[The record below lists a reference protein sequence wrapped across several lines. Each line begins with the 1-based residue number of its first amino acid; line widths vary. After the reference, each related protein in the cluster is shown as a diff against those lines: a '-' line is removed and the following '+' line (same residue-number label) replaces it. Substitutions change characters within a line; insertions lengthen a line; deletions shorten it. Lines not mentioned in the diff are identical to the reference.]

1 MAKHDNA
8 VLATL
13 TALVDQVRGRGAI
26 APLPA
31 DFRLD
36 GKTALVTG
44 ANSGLGFGVTVQLA
58 RRGARVIMACRSGIP
73 EAGEEAKRASGS
85 QRIEMLPVDL
95 TDFESIH
102 ALCDTLRDRG
112 EKLDIVIN
120 NAGLMPRESR
130 ETKYG
135 FELMFAVNFLAKVVL
150 LERLLADGVI
160 PNRAFAD
167 VGREGPPPRIV
178 LVASEAHR
186 SAPPFDVGLMGAP
199 IHYGLTDGMK
209 WYGWSKLLLISYGR
223 ELARRLTVDGRPD
236 VAVHSLC
243 PGPVNSNMAREAPTW
258 AKPLLVPVMKLFFNA
273 PEKAAEP
280 ILYLAASPE
289 LEGGA
294 PTYLHMF
301 AKKDPREEA
310 MDPAVG
316 TQIWDKAHALLQS
329 AGALRP

>member
-13 TALVDQVRGRGAI
+13 TALVDQVRGRGGL
-26 APLPA
+26 APLPPGV
-31 DFRLD
+31 RLD

-73 EAGEEAKRASGS
+73 EAGEAARRESGS
-85 QRIEMLPVDL
+85 ARIEMLPVDL
-95 TDFESIH
+95 MDFASIH

-112 EKLDIVIN
+112 EKLDIVVN

-130 ETKYG
+130 QTKDG
-135 FELMFAVNFLAKVVL
+135 FEVMFAVNFLAKVVL

-160 PNRAFAD
+160 PNRVLAD
-167 VGREGPPPRIV
+167 AGRDGPPSRIV

-186 SAPPFDVGLMGAP
+186 SAPQIDWSRFGEPVR
-199 IHYGLTDGMK
+199 YGLTDGMK
-209 WYGWSKLLLISYGR
+209 WYGWSKLLLITYGQ

-243 PGPVNSNMAREAPTW
+243 PGPVDSRMAREAPTW
-258 AKPLLVPVMKLFFNA
+258 AKPILVPVMKLFFNA

-289 LEGGA
+289 LEGKSG
-294 PTYLHMF
+294 TYLHMF
-301 AKKDPREEA
+301 AEKDPRQEA
-310 MDPAVG
+310 LDPAVG
-316 TQIWDKAHALLQS
+316 AKLWDASHALLRRV
-329 AGALRP
+329 GALHA